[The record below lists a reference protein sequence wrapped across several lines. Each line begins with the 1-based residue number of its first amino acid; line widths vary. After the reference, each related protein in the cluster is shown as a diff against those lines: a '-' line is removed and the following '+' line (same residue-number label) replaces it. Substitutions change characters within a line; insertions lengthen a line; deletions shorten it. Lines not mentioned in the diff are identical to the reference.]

1 MIKKNITYVLLN
13 PFSFEQLCIVPNICH
28 NLRSL
33 QIAFRWIGFHS
44 GWLLILNCVRV
55 NPWGWH
61 PVISSFLRVLASSVL
76 GTWKVLWKLQISD
89 SGIWIW
95 NYKNEKLR
103 FIFRLTWL
111 RDKMVNWSSSTPSGI
126 DLILLDERST
136 ESKLFKL
143 DKATGNVDIWLRLA
157 SNSLKF
163 FSFDRDFGKA
173 FSRLP
178 QMTSVSS
185 FTSWPIS
192 SGSWVSRFILMLRV
206 LSALK
211 FAIHLGTEVI
221 LLSDRSRFLRF
232 LLTFCNSSGNSSSF
246 CKHLKK
252 KFNLLISLLKLATPL
267 YTDLSREGQC
277 TSLRGCF

>member
-1 MIKKNITYVLLN
+1 
-13 PFSFEQLCIVPNICH
+13 
-28 NLRSL
+28 
-33 QIAFRWIGFHS
+33 
-44 GWLLILNCVRV
+44 
-55 NPWGWH
+55 
-61 PVISSFLRVLASSVL
+61 
-76 GTWKVLWKLQISD
+76 
-89 SGIWIW
+89 
-95 NYKNEKLR
+95 
-103 FIFRLTWL
+103 
-111 RDKMVNWSSSTPSGI
+111 MVNWSSSTPSGI

-185 FTSWPIS
+185 FISWPIS
-192 SGSWVSRFILMLRV
+192 SGSWVSRFIFMLRV

-246 CKHLKK
+246 CKHLKEIQPTYIFTK
-252 KFNLLISLLKLATPL
+252 ASNALIYGPFPGRPMHQSSRLFLGGLLAIPAYYPFSHSIT
-267 YTDLSREGQC
+267 GQ
-277 TSLRGCF
+277 G